1 MISSMTAFARKMD
14 TSKLGQLTWE
24 IRSVNHRYL
33 EINLRLPE
41 QLRGAEKAVRDLLAA
56 VLKRG
61 KVDVFLK
68 FQPGEE
74 VPFDIKINSAL
85 LKQLAN
91 AEQQV
96 RKNFANLNVNFTE
109 VLNWP
114 GVLQTEETQMEAV
127 AQQALNLLKATIK
140 ELAATRERE
149 GEGIKNFMLDRL
161 KVIEAQIKI
170 VEKRLPQMQTAMR
183 EKILAR
189 FEELKLTPDKERV
202 EQEMIFL
209 LQKMDVAEELQRLPA
224 HLDEV
229 RRNLKG
235 GNAVGR
241 RLDFLMQE
249 LNREANTLGSKVLD
263 VEVTQAVV
271 EIKVQ
276 IEQMRE
282 QVQNIE

>member
-14 TSKLGQLTWE
+14 QTSLGQLTWE
-24 IRSVNHRYL
+24 VRSVNHRYL

-41 QLRGAEKAVRDLLAA
+41 QLRAAEKGARDLLAS

-74 VPFDIKINSAL
+74 VPFDIKINQAL
-85 LKQLAN
+85 IKQLAS
-91 AEQQV
+91 AEQQI
-96 RKNFANLNVNFTE
+96 RKNFANLNVNFTD
-109 VLNWP
+109 VLSWP
-114 GVLQTEETQMEAV
+114 GVLQTEETRMEQV
-127 AQQALNLLKATIK
+127 VENALSLLKNVIT
-140 ELAATRERE
+140 ELVAVRERE

-161 KVIEAQIKI
+161 KVIEEQIKI
-170 VEKRLPQMQTAMR
+170 VEKRLPQMQNAMR
-183 EKILAR
+183 EKIMAR
-189 FEELKLTPDKERV
+189 FEELKLTPDNERV

-224 HLDEV
+224 HLNEV

-235 GNAVGR
+235 GVAVGR

>member
-1 MISSMTAFARKMD
+1 MTAFARKMD
-14 TSKLGQLTWE
+14 QTSLGQLTWE
-24 IRSVNHRYL
+24 VRSVNHRYL

-41 QLRGAEKAVRDLLAA
+41 QLRAAEKGARDLLAS

-74 VPFDIKINSAL
+74 VPFDIKINQAL
-85 LKQLAN
+85 IKQLAS

-96 RKNFANLNVNFTE
+96 RKNFANLNVNFTD
-109 VLNWP
+109 VLSWP
-114 GVLQTEETQMEAV
+114 GVLQTEETRMEQV
-127 AQQALNLLKATIK
+127 VENALSLLKNVIA
-140 ELAATRERE
+140 ELVAVRERE
-149 GEGIKNFMLDRL
+149 GEGIKNFMLERL
-161 KVIEAQIKI
+161 DMIAEQIKI

-183 EKILAR
+183 EKIMAR
-189 FEELKLTPDKERV
+189 FEELKIAPDQERV

-224 HLDEV
+224 HLAEV

-235 GNAVGR
+235 GVAVGR

>member
-1 MISSMTAFARKMD
+1 MTAFARKMD
-14 TSKLGQLTWE
+14 QTSLGQLTWE
-24 IRSVNHRYL
+24 VRSVNHRYL

-41 QLRGAEKAVRDLLAA
+41 QLRAAEKGARDLLAA

-74 VPFDIKINSAL
+74 VPFDIKINQAL
-85 LKQLAN
+85 VKQLAA

-96 RKNFANLNVNFTE
+96 RKDFTELSVNFTD
-109 VLNWP
+109 LLSWP
-114 GVLQTEETQMEAV
+114 GVLQTEETRMEQV
-127 AQQALNLLKATIK
+127 VEKALMLLKSVIA
-140 ELAATRERE
+140 ELVTVRERE
-149 GEGIKNFMLDRL
+149 GEGIKNFMLERL
-161 KVIEAQIKI
+161 DVIAEQIKI
-170 VEKRLPQMQTAMR
+170 VEKRLPQMQKAMR
-183 EKILAR
+183 DKIMAR
-189 FEELKLTPDKERV
+189 FLELKITPDQERV

-224 HLDEV
+224 HLNEV
-229 RRNLKG
+229 RRSLKSG
-235 GNAVGR
+235 IAIGR

>member
-14 TSKLGQLTWE
+14 QTSLGQLTWE
-24 IRSVNHRYL
+24 VRSVNHRYL

-41 QLRGAEKAVRDLLAA
+41 QLRAAEKGARDLLAS

-74 VPFDIKINSAL
+74 VPFDIKINQAL
-85 LKQLAN
+85 IKQLAS

-96 RKNFANLNVNFTE
+96 RKNFANLNVNFTD
-109 VLNWP
+109 VLSWP
-114 GVLQTEETQMEAV
+114 GVLQTEETRMEQV
-127 AQQALNLLKATIK
+127 VENALSLLKNVIA
-140 ELAATRERE
+140 ELVAVRERE
-149 GEGIKNFMLDRL
+149 GEGIKNFMLERL
-161 KVIEAQIKI
+161 DMIAEQIKI

-183 EKILAR
+183 EKIMAR
-189 FEELKLTPDKERV
+189 FEELKIAPDQERV

-224 HLDEV
+224 HLAEV

-235 GNAVGR
+235 GVAVGR

>member
-1 MISSMTAFARKMD
+1 MTAFARKMD
-14 TSKLGQLTWE
+14 QTSLGQLTWE

-41 QLRGAEKAVRDLLAA
+41 QLRAAEKGARDLLAA

-74 VPFDIKINSAL
+74 VPFDIKINQAL
-85 LKQLAN
+85 IKQLAT

-96 RKNFANLNVNFTE
+96 RKNFAELSVNFTD
-109 VLNWP
+109 LLSWP
-114 GVLQTEETQMEAV
+114 GVLQTEETRMEQV
-127 AQQALNLLKATIK
+127 AEKALTLLKSVIT
-140 ELAATRERE
+140 ELVTVRERE
-149 GEGIKNFMLDRL
+149 GEGIKNFMLERL
-161 KVIEAQIKI
+161 DVIAEQIKI
-170 VEKRLPQMQTAMR
+170 VEKRLPQMQNAMR
-183 EKILAR
+183 EKIMAR
-189 FEELKLTPDKERV
+189 FAELKLAPDQERV

-224 HLDEV
+224 HLAEV

-235 GNAVGR
+235 GVAVGR